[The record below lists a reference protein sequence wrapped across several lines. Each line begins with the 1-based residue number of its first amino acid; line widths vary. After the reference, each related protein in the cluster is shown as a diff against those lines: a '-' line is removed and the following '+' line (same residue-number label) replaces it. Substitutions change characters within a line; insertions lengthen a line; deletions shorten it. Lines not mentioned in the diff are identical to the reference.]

1 MYDKIIIVAY
11 KKNSRHLG
19 HGPLKHRVIQN
30 ILACNKFKISF
41 ELFPFKHDYI
51 RGLKC
56 IHELTFL

>member
-30 ILACNKFKISF
+30 ILACNKFKICAHVRSKKKSIKMQYCF
-41 ELFPFKHDYI
+41 DKLLIP
-51 RGLKC
+51 
-56 IHELTFL
+56 